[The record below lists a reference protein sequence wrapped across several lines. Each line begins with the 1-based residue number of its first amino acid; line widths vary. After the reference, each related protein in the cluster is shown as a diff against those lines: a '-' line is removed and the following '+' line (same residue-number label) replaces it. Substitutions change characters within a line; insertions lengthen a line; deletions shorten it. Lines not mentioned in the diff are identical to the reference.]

1 MKRHNPTSITPPLGQ
16 YSHGIEVPAN
26 ARWQHIS
33 GQVGVRSDGTIP
45 ADSEEQMEICWTN
58 IHAILGS
65 AGMAAE
71 DIVKVTTYI
80 TQADDF
86 AVHPKVRARHLGG
99 NNACATAVLVAGLAK
114 PELLVEIEVVAARVD

>member
-1 MKRHNPTSITPPLGQ
+1 MKRHNPSTITPPLGQ
-16 YSHGIEVPAN
+16 YSHGIEIPAN
-26 ARWQHIS
+26 ARRHYIS
-33 GQVGVRSDGTIP
+33 GQVGVRPDGTIP

-58 IHAILGS
+58 IHAILAS
-65 AGMAAE
+65 AGMTAA

-80 TQADDF
+80 TRAEDF

-99 NNACATAVLVAGLAK
+99 NEACATAVLVAGLAK